1 MHIHGCSCR
10 INTESTRI
18 YILFPVVPF
27 RHFRVQSV
35 EKQDWSSQTPAPLLG
50 VRPSRGALCAR
61 PSASVQLGPSSSG
74 TVLPVCR
81 SLAFASMTNDRTSC
95 SIRPGFLRATI
106 KSRSWII
113 KLWQFYSLS
122 IPQKK
127 MRESE
132 RWGDHYKGVITLC
145 QFVKYRPQ
153 T

>member
-1 MHIHGCSCR
+1 MLRSKIEAVGRPS
-10 INTESTRI
+10 
-18 YILFPVVPF
+18 
-27 RHFRVQSV
+27 
-35 EKQDWSSQTPAPLLG
+35 PAPWRPS

-61 PSASVQLGPSSSG
+61 PSASVQFVRRPPPAPG

-122 IPQKK
+122 FPSKENERERERDHIKEVIP
-127 MRESE
+127 R
-132 RWGDHYKGVITLC
+132 C
-145 QFVKYRPQ
+145 QSALSLSSNIFPFPLFM
-153 T
+153 

>member
-1 MHIHGCSCR
+1 MLRSKIEAVGRPS
-10 INTESTRI
+10 
-18 YILFPVVPF
+18 
-27 RHFRVQSV
+27 
-35 EKQDWSSQTPAPLLG
+35 PAPWRPS

-61 PSASVQLGPSSSG
+61 PSASVQFVRRPPPAPG

-122 IPQKK
+122 FPSKENE
-127 MRESE
+127 RERE
-132 RWGDHYKGVITLC
+132 ITLRKSLRDARMRYFC
-145 QFVKYRPQ
+145 PQIYLSIWVVYEIITVK
-153 T
+153 